1 MDSIFQSP
9 SAPQK
14 LKELESNKID
24 FACRYNDVS
33 SGISDLGCGIRLQ
46 LEDSNYVLPCE
57 IGPICRKPGNFFN
70 IFHLNCQGLNSSYS
84 FIEDLANISVFQ
96 VIALTETW
104 LNVHN
109 SELLGLEGYIFTQ
122 KIGNYVNMGA
132 LPYILDRILK

>member
-1 MDSIFQSP
+1 M
-9 SAPQK
+9 
-14 LKELESNKID
+14 
-24 FACRYNDVS
+24 
-33 SGISDLGCGIRLQ
+33 Q

-109 SELLGLEGYIFTQ
+109 SELLGLEGYNFYTKNRQLCQHLGLAVYIRSDIEVTIRSDLTIYREMVFESLVLHLCFGDYSCYS
-122 KIGNYVNMGA
+122 IV
-132 LPYILDRILK
+132 PYRPPTSS

>member
-1 MDSIFQSP
+1 MCICF
-9 SAPQK
+9 
-14 LKELESNKID
+14 LHTYVCNM
-24 FACRYNDVS
+24 
-33 SGISDLGCGIRLQ
+33 Q

-109 SELLGLEGYIFTQ
+109 SELLVLEGYNFYTKNRQ
-122 KIGNYVNMGA
+122 LRQHGA
-132 LPYILDRILK
+132 LPYVLDRILK